1 MVAAAPVLIEAA
13 LTRLL
18 VALGLTVAGGAAIDE
33 VRKRK
38 EEADEARTA
47 PISQTEAQTKTKTK
61 EKCKDCPPDKGTLV
75 TRRWNMSDVSRAYQA
90 RITGFAPYTEWNFGG
105 VDFDGFRSSQCLL
118 QEAKAL
124 YDQFFDP
131 EDGEP
136 KFFFR
141 LSGGDRKIVRQ
152 AQAQTAIVIASSP
165 TRLNWYFMQPLS
177 YRYFTRRFGREG
189 VVAATLLQP

>member
-13 LTRLL
+13 LGRLL
-18 VALGLTVAGGAAIDE
+18 VALGITVAGSAAVDQ

-38 EEADEARTA
+38 EEADDARTA
-47 PISQTEAQTKTKTK
+47 PIAQTEAQTKTK
-61 EKCKDCPPDKGTLV
+61 EKCKDCPPDKGALV
-75 TRRWNMSDVSRAYQA
+75 TRNWNMSDVSRAYQA
-90 RITGFAPYTEWNFGG
+90 RITGFAPYSEWNFGG

-152 AQAQTAIVIASSP
+152 AQAQTAIVVASSP
-165 TRLNWYFMQPLS
+165 ARLNWYFMQPLS
-177 YRYFTRRFGREG
+177 YRYFTRRFAREG

>member
-13 LTRLL
+13 LGRLL
-18 VALGLTVAGGAAIDE
+18 IALGVTVAGGAAIDQ

-38 EEADEARTA
+38 EEADSARTA
-47 PISQTEAQTKTKTK
+47 PIAQTEAQTKTKEKGK
-61 EKCKDCPPDKGTLV
+61 ESPPDKGILV

-118 QEAKAL
+118 QEAKGL

-141 LSGGDRKIVRQ
+141 VSGGDRKIVRQ
-152 AQAQTAIVIASSP
+152 AQAQTAIVVANSP

-177 YRYFTRRFGREG
+177 YRYFTRRFAREG
-189 VVAATLLQP
+189 VVAATRLEP

>member
-13 LTRLL
+13 LGRLL
-18 VALGLTVAGGAAIDE
+18 VALGITVAGSAAVDQ

-38 EEADEARTA
+38 EEADNARTA
-47 PISQTEAQTKTKTK
+47 PIAQAEAQTKTK
-61 EKCKDCPPDKGTLV
+61 EKCKDCPPDKGALV
-75 TRRWNMSDVSRAYQA
+75 TRNWNMSDVSRAYQA
-90 RITGFAPYTEWNFGG
+90 RITGFAPYSEWNFGG

-152 AQAQTAIVIASSP
+152 AQAQTAIVVASSP
-165 TRLNWYFMQPLS
+165 ARLNWYFMQPLS
-177 YRYFTRRFGREG
+177 
-189 VVAATLLQP
+189 

>member
-13 LTRLL
+13 LGRLL
-18 VALGLTVAGGAAIDE
+18 LALGVTVAGGAAIE
-33 VRKRK
+33 QARKRK
-38 EEADEARTA
+38 EEADNARTT
-47 PISQTEAQTKTKTK
+47 PIAQTEAQTKAK
-61 EKCKDCPPDKGTLV
+61 EKCKECPPDKGTLV

-141 LSGGDRKIVRQ
+141 LSGGDTKVLRQ
-152 AQAQTAIVIASSP
+152 AQAQTAIVIANTP
-165 TRLNWYFMQPLS
+165 ARLNWYFMQPLS

-189 VVAATLLQP
+189 VVATTLLQP

>member
-1 MVAAAPVLIEAA
+1 M
-13 LTRLL
+13 
-18 VALGLTVAGGAAIDE
+18 
-33 VRKRK
+33 RKRK
-38 EEADEARTA
+38 EEADNARTA
-47 PISQTEAQTKTKTK
+47 PIAQAEAQTKTK
-61 EKCKDCPPDKGTLV
+61 EKCKDCPPDKGALV
-75 TRRWNMSDVSRAYQA
+75 TRNWNMSDVSRAYQA
-90 RITGFAPYTEWNFGG
+90 RITGFAPYSEWNFGG

-152 AQAQTAIVIASSP
+152 AQAQTAIVVASSP
-165 TRLNWYFMQPLS
+165 ARLNWYFMQPLS
-177 YRYFTRRFGREG
+177 YRYFTRRFAREG
-189 VVAATLLQP
+189 VVAVTLLQP